1 MIPTPIHHVLSTTRA
16 SGTRTLLMG
25 GQACVFYGAAQVSK
39 DVDFLILADPANL
52 AKLQRAL
59 DALDAERIAVP
70 PFDPDALA
78 RGHAVHFRCR
88 CPEAK
93 GLRID
98 VMSTL
103 RGMPGFE
110 DLWSRRTVIQDR
122 NGHEFDLLCVPDLV
136 AAKKTQRS
144 KDWPVIELLV
154 DIHYEENKASPTP
167 DFVEFWLR
175 EARSPEQL
183 VQLAERFPAETAA
196 LLVKRPLLRAATAG
210 DLGGLRRALAGEL
223 AAEQDDDRVYW
234 APLKKEL
241 EAWRRDILKN
251 QP

>member
-1 MIPTPIHHVLSTTRA
+1 M
-16 SGTRTLLMG
+16 
-25 GQACVFYGAAQVSK
+25 
-39 DVDFLILADPANL
+39 
-52 AKLQRAL
+52 
-59 DALDAERIAVP
+59 
-70 PFDPDALA
+70 
-78 RGHAVHFRCR
+78 
-88 CPEAK
+88 
-93 GLRID
+93 
-98 VMSTL
+98 
-103 RGMPGFE
+103 
-110 DLWSRRTVIQDR
+110 
-122 NGHEFDLLCVPDLV
+122 
-136 AAKKTQRS
+136 
-144 KDWPVIELLV
+144 LV